1 MIKLRPL
8 ITEIS
13 KQQKELKKDYLFQQ
27 TKLKSSNIPPPWNVM
42 WTVIKYSDGMRNE
55 LEFYKDDAERRGD
68 EFFEEKALGKIELEQ
83 KDRYFDL
90 IEEYKSLDGEYCW
103 RTITLPFDIDPL
115 SLTQLGVYWA
125 IEESA
130 AEAHW
135 GKFSKGYYKAT
146 YKGIIDLHNVDWG
159 GTLFARMDM
168 SIGEAEKEIRFI
180 KNARILVENV
190 HTYKDTESP
199 PVQRF
204 IINNYRRV

>member
-1 MIKLRPL
+1 MIKLRSL
-8 ITEIS
+8 ITELT
-13 KQQKELKKDYLFQQ
+13 KRQKELKKDYLFRN
-27 TKLKSSNIPPPWNVM
+27 TKLRSPNTPPPWDDM
-42 WTVIKYSDGMRNE
+42 WAVIQNSDGLQNE
-55 LEFYKDDAERRGD
+55 LEFYKDNVERRG
-68 EFFEEKALGKIELEQ
+68 EKFFEEEALGKIELEQ

-90 IEEYKSLDGEYCW
+90 IAEYKSLDGEYCW
-103 RTITLPFDIDPL
+103 RTITLPAEIDPT
-115 SLTQLGVYWA
+115 SIAQLGIYWA

-135 GKFSKGYYKAT
+135 GKFSKGYYNAT

-190 HTYKDTESP
+190 HTYKNESP